1 MEEAFPPNQPP
12 PAEYP
17 AVADEEEE
25 GEEEKDEEEEAVEE
39 APPVVVVA
47 AAAAKKRG
55 RPAGSKNRAP
65 DVYTALLDRMT
76 QLEETLTRRPP
87 PQSSTGGT
95 PEGEP
100 PAVVTKP
107 KRQPRA
113 RRAPVEAPA
122 PPATSQVDLL
132 IDQITQAREE
142 RRQKQ
147 LNFYATFLPN

>member
-1 MEEAFPPNQPP
+1 MEDAFP
-12 PAEYP
+12 AESEYP
-17 AVADEEEE
+17 AVADAAEEEVEEEE
-25 GEEEKDEEEEAVEE
+25 EEEEAP
-39 APPVVVVA
+39 PPVVV

-87 PQSSTGGT
+87 SSTGGT
-95 PEGEP
+95 PEDP
-100 PAVVTKP
+100 TPVATKP
-107 KRQPRA
+107 KRQARPRRVA
-113 RRAPVEAPA
+113 VEAPPP

-132 IDQITQAREE
+132 IDQIEQAREE

-147 LNFYATFLPN
+147 LNFYATFLP

>member
-1 MEEAFPPNQPP
+1 MADAAEE
-12 PAEYP
+12 E
-17 AVADEEEE
+17 VEEEE
-25 GEEEKDEEEEAVEE
+25 EEEEAP
-39 APPVVVVA
+39 PPVVV

-87 PQSSTGGT
+87 PPQSSTGGT
-95 PEGEP
+95 PEDPP
-100 PAVVTKP
+100 PAVATKP
-107 KRQPRA
+107 KRQARPRRVA
-113 RRAPVEAPA
+113 VEAPA

-132 IDQITQAREE
+132 MDQITQAREA
-142 RRQKQ
+142 RRQQQ

>member
-1 MEEAFPPNQPP
+1 MEDAFPPNQPP

-17 AVADEEEE
+17 AVADEDAEEG
-25 GEEEKDEEEEAVEE
+25 GEEEDEEEEEAVEE

-87 PQSSTGGT
+87 PPQSSTGGT
-95 PEGEP
+95 PEDP
-100 PAVVTKP
+100 PPVATKP
-107 KRQPRA
+107 KRQARPRRVA
-113 RRAPVEAPA
+113 VEA

-132 IDQITQAREE
+132 MDQITQAREA
-142 RRQKQ
+142 RRQQQ

>member
-1 MEEAFPPNQPP
+1 MEDTFPAEP
-12 PAEYP
+12 EYP
-17 AVADEEEE
+17 AVADAAEEEAEEEE
-25 GEEEKDEEEEAVEE
+25 EEEEEAVAE
-39 APPVVVVA
+39 APPPVVV

-76 QLEETLTRRPP
+76 QLEESLARRPPPP

-95 PEGEP
+95 PEDPP
-100 PAVVTKP
+100 PAVATKP
-107 KRQPRA
+107 KRQARP
-113 RRAPVEAPA
+113 RRAPAEAPA

-132 IDQITQAREE
+132 MDQISQVREA
-142 RRQKQ
+142 RRQQQ

>member
-1 MEEAFPPNQPP
+1 
-12 PAEYP
+12 
-17 AVADEEEE
+17 VADEEEE
-25 GEEEKDEEEEAVEE
+25 GEEDEEEEEAVEE

-95 PEGEP
+95 PEDPP
-100 PAVVTKP
+100 PAVATKP
-107 KRQPRA
+107 KRQARP

-122 PPATSQVDLL
+122 PPATSQVDKLMS
-132 IDQITQAREE
+132 QITQAREE

-147 LNFYATFLPN
+147 LKFYATFLP

>member
-1 MEEAFPPNQPP
+1 MEKTFPPNQP
-12 PAEYP
+12 AESEYP

-25 GEEEKDEEEEAVEE
+25 EEEEEEAE
-39 APPVVVVA
+39 APPVVVV
-47 AAAAKKRG
+47 AAAKKRG

-65 DVYTALLDRMT
+65 AVYTAILDRMT

-87 PQSSTGGT
+87 PPQSSTGGT
-95 PEGEP
+95 PEDPP
-100 PAVVTKP
+100 PALATNP
-107 KRQPRA
+107 KRQARP

-132 IDQITQAREE
+132 MDQISQAREA
-142 RRQKQ
+142 RRQQQ

>member
-1 MEEAFPPNQPP
+1 
-12 PAEYP
+12 
-17 AVADEEEE
+17 
-25 GEEEKDEEEEAVEE
+25 
-39 APPVVVVA
+39 VVV

-76 QLEETLTRRPP
+76 SLEETLARRPP
-87 PQSSTGGT
+87 SSTGGGT
-95 PEGEP
+95 PEDP
-100 PAVVTKP
+100 PPTTKP
-107 KRQPRA
+107 KRQARP
-113 RRAPVEAPA
+113 RRAPAEA

-132 IDQITQAREE
+132 IDQIEQAREE